1 MVLAFVPILL
11 AVVGI
16 VLASH
21 YVRTSVTSDPAE
33 WHVDPTASDT
43 PTTPNWYRLV
53 PADADVERDPK
64 RDGHPPIYDV
74 DVDRLARAFDRAV
87 RTDGRTEVL
96 AGSAASGHVT
106 YIQRS
111 YVFGFP
117 DYVSLRF
124 IDLPE
129 GGSTLGI
136 FSRSRFGRS
145 DLGVNEK
152 RVARWIDATTKLLL

>member
-1 MVLAFVPILL
+1 MLAFVPILIVFV
-11 AVVGI
+11 AVAV
-16 VLASH
+16 ASH
-21 YVRTSVTSDPAE
+21 HFRHNVTSDPHE
-33 WHVDPTASDT
+33 WHVDPTTSAT

-53 PADADVERDPK
+53 PVDAAVERDPR

-74 DVDRLARAFDRAV
+74 DAERLGRAFDRAV
-87 RTDGRTEVL
+87 RGDGRTEVL
-96 AGSAASGHVT
+96 AGSAAGGLVT

-111 YVFGFP
+111 YVLAFP
-117 DYVSLRF
+117 DYVSVRF
-124 IDLPE
+124 IDLPQ